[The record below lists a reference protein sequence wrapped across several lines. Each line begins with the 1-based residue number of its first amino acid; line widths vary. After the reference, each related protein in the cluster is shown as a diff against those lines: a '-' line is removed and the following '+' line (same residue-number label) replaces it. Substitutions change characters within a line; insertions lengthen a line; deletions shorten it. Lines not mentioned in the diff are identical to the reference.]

1 MLGLGLGV
9 TRQSYPAEENP
20 IIYFRQS
27 DFSNG
32 LDTAE
37 PYSVDEG
44 TLTLTYGETA
54 PGSVYDDWLKGV
66 FSGADQ
72 ASLSGVLFNNFVGGS
87 DTFIQ
92 DYDNDTGYFIAVA
105 FDVYLVDGFDGDAG
119 TTVRNHCNTGGS
131 SFNRG
136 IDGVT
141 TEVDQD
147 EHVRECGSRSDDGTG
162 KRWSPINTVV
172 SNGDIRIEFPLS
184 SDYPVDGGTFYIRN
198 LRVAISTQDLGLQIP
213 NPSVKTI
220 TYESD
225 FSSTVDGWSTHLAPD
240 SALAAGVTAHGFDDL
255 LEWSWSD
262 DEVGSG
268 YIKKTLDSRVDQHG
282 SKIDKNTTLQREIT
296 VDFDVFYED
305 STDPPVPPTGITIGV
320 GGFTDI
326 ASATGI
332 TINEWISKSV
342 TITLDDASTDIIY
355 LGIAVANDLPNAGDK
370 IYFKNIKVSF
380 PTIDPEP

>member
-1 MLGLGLGV
+1 MLGLGLGA

-32 LDTAE
+32 FDTAE

-44 TLTLTYGETA
+44 TLTLTYGQTA

-66 FSGADQ
+66 FNGADQ
-72 ASLSGVLFNNFVGGS
+72 ASESGVTFNQFINDS
-87 DTFIQ
+87 DTFVQ
-92 DYDNDTGYFIAVA
+92 QYDNGAGYFIAVA
-105 FDVYLVDGFDGDAG
+105 FDIYLVDGFDGDAG
-119 TTVRNHCNTGGS
+119 TTVNVFCDAGGRS
-131 SFNRG
+131 LNRDINGAG
-136 IDGVT
+136 IQIN
-141 TEVDQD
+141 QD
-147 EHVRECGSRSDDGTG
+147 EHVRDYASRSDDATG
-162 KRWSPINTVV
+162 KRWSSMASVAP
-172 SNGDIRIEFPLS
+172 NGDILIRFPVS
-184 SDYPVDGGTFYIRN
+184 ADYPVDGGTFYIRN

-220 TYESD
+220 TYQSD
-225 FSSTVDGWSTHLAPD
+225 FSSTVDGWSIHLAPD
-240 SALAAGVTAHGFDDL
+240 SSVAAGVTAHGFDDV

-268 YIKKTLDSRVDQHG
+268 YIKRTLDSRVDQHG
-282 SKIDKNTTLQREIT
+282 SNIDKNTTLQREIT

-305 STDPPVPPTGITIGV
+305 STDPPVPPTGITVAV
-320 GGFTDI
+320 GGFTDV
-326 ASATGI
+326 ANSSGI
-332 TINEWISKSV
+332 TINEWNTKSL
-342 TITLDDASTDIIY
+342 TITLDDASTDVIY
-355 LGIAVANDLPNAGDK
+355 LGVATANDLPDAGDK